1 MMSLAPI
8 LKEHREKYGLTQL
21 QLAETLG
28 VDERTLRRW
37 EHQETRLTD
46 VRELRRLASALGVAA
61 ERLGVTDQVE
71 GISPDQADETLY
83 HVWQLIA
90 AARLFEARAVAERLV
105 ADLQTN
111 APCPGSPAHLYRLMQ
126 AHRVAAYVQDKN
138 TRTSEVHYA
147 LASYRA
153 MEQTARLLDDPPLLA
168 LALAFEGEMYTR
180 IGEVNKG
187 NEYLETALVIA
198 PDEDAVAKGAAA
210 LFLAKGYFKTG
221 QQGAYARWMA
231 EAEERA
237 GQVTGD
243 SVIGEPFGLK
253 AVYEEYGRSYA
264 LLGNMHQALEY
275 IQRAQHLP
283 PFGTYWGL
291 ALKTTTVMALI
302 RGGEIQHGV
311 DLAVECTELCRKHG
325 AFRLL
330 ERIYGMQ
337 QYLQHLTT
345 SLERATAVLR
355 EALDGPIEY

>member
-8 LKEHREKYGLTQL
+8 LREHREKYGLTQF
-21 QLAETLG
+21 QLAETLR

-37 EHQETRLTD
+37 EHQKTRLTD
-46 VRELRRLASALGVAA
+46 VRELRRLASVLGVAA

-71 GISPDQADETLY
+71 GISPDQADETLH

-90 AARLFEARAVAERLV
+90 TARLFEARAVAERLV
-105 ADLQTN
+105 ADLQSN
-111 APCPGSPAHLYRLMQ
+111 ALHPGSPAHLYRLTQ
-126 AHRVAAYVQDKN
+126 AHRVTAYVRARN
-138 TRTSEVHYA
+138 TRISEIDCP

-153 MEQTARLLDDPPLLA
+153 MEQTARLLNDPPLLA
-168 LALAFEGEMYTR
+168 LALGFEGQMYTR

-198 PDEDAVAKGAAA
+198 PDEDAVAKGVAA
-210 LFLAKGYFKTG
+210 LFLAKGYFKAG
-221 QQGAYARWMA
+221 QRGAYERWMD

-237 GQVTGD
+237 EQVTGD
-243 SVIGEPFGLK
+243 SVIGEPFSLK

-275 IQRAQHLP
+275 IERAQHLP
-283 PFGTYWGL
+283 PFDTYWDL
-291 ALKTTTVMALI
+291 VLKTTTVMALI
-302 RGGEIQHGV
+302 RGGEIQQGV
-311 DLAVECTELCRKHG
+311 GLAVECTELCRKHG

-337 QYLQHLTT
+337 RYLQHLTT
-345 SLERATAVLR
+345 SLERTTAVLR